1 MRHIIYGAGAI
12 GSVMGGYLAESGSKA
27 VLIGRSAHVEA
38 VRSRGLKITGITG
51 EHLIRL
57 EAVVHPSELGFRE
70 DDVIHLTV
78 KSQDTPE
85 AAEALQ
91 RCHAQ
96 DLPIFCFQNGVR
108 NERTLAQTGFSCVY
122 GGIAYFGATYACP
135 GEIINTSRNALGI
148 GLYPEGLDETARQ
161 TATELERAGFFVGQY
176 ERIMEGKYT
185 KLLTNLN
192 NALYAA
198 CGFSLQ
204 EAQTDE
210 EARKFMASVLEEGLK
225 VIQSAGIVV
234 SNLPGGGTPED
245 LIRNL
250 REKREKPFEKSAFRE
265 DIEVRP
271 STWQDFYHRRGK
283 SEIDHFNGEI
293 EELGR
298 ELGIP
303 TPYNSFLR
311 WVNRKMLEEG
321 LELGCFSMDDLKAML
336 TERK

>member
-12 GSVMGGYLAESGSKA
+12 GSVMGGYLAETGSEA
-27 VLIGRSAHVEA
+27 VLIGRTAHVEA
-38 VRSRGLKITGITG
+38 IRSHGLKITGIKG
-51 EHLIRL
+51 DHCIQI
-57 EAVVHPSELGFRE
+57 EAFVHPSELILRE

-85 AAEALQ
+85 VAEAL
-91 RCHAQ
+91 RSCHAQ

-108 NERTLAQTGFSCVY
+108 NERTLTHAGFSRVY
-122 GGIAYFGATYACP
+122 GGIAYFGATYARP
-135 GEIINTSRNALGI
+135 GEIINTSRNALGM
-148 GLYPEGLDETARQ
+148 GLYPEGLDETTRS
-161 TATELERAGFFVGQY
+161 TAAELERAGFFVGQY

-204 EAQTDE
+204 EAQTTDGPRE
-210 EARKFMASVLEEGLK
+210 FMAAVLEEGLK
-225 VIQSAGIVV
+225 VIRAAGI
-234 SNLPGGGTPED
+234 SLANLPGGRTPED

-250 REKREKPFEKSAFRE
+250 REKQERPLAGSPFRE

-271 STWQDFYHRRGK
+271 STWQDFFHRRGK
-283 SEIDHFNGEI
+283 SEVDHFNGEI

-303 TPYNSFLR
+303 TPYNSLLQ
-311 WVNRKMLEEG
+311 WINRKMLEEG
-321 LELGCFSMDDLKAML
+321 LNLGCFSLDDLKAML
-336 TERK
+336 QK